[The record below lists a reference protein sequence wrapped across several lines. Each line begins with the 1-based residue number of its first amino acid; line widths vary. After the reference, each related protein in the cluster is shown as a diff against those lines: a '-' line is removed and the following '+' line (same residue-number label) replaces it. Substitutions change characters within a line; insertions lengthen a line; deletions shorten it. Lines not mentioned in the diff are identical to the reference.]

1 MSDGLSSS
9 PVRYEQGGTI
19 MARSAVRFLTGAV
32 LMAGLATSGGSAVA
46 QVLTCAKPTTPVDRT
61 LCGSAD
67 LKVAVDDVAAALR
80 DTLVNT
86 PVNERDAVQR
96 GQQSF
101 LSERDKACAD
111 RANLDGCRRLYERRV
126 TDLQA
131 QNSAAQKRLAAI
143 AAAIPKDPKAAA
155 IALQR
160 YDGPAA
166 KAWLVYLHQSGQGP
180 LPLDKDAKE
189 SAVRSLVSAIIDRDL
204 PPDPELKEEMKALGD
219 VAAAP
224 LATTLLFLR
233 HVLSTTE
240 MDAPCFL
247 FTKHGEAA
255 FEAFGAFW
263 GNSRDASP
271 ALCEAPTSV
280 FDLPEWKKV
289 EERMTPGGD
298 LAQEDHPPI
307 RQGVER
313 QFDIDSLQASLM
325 PATLLDPP
333 QSDDAKRV
341 ADQRKATIAAFRAW
355 RDFTV
360 WSEADYKAT
369 IAALPAALTV
379 TARVYREKFGLN
391 PQVAEQAARAAADR
405 FVAARMSALMP
416 DE

>member
-1 MSDGLSSS
+1 MQLG
-9 PVRYEQGGTI
+9 QGGTT
-19 MARSAVRFLTGAV
+19 MARPAVRFLTGAV
-32 LMAGLATSGGSAVA
+32 LMAGLATSGGFAFA
-46 QVLTCAKPTTPVDRT
+46 QTLTCAKPATPTDRT

-67 LKVAVDDVAAALR
+67 LKVAVDDVATALR
-80 DTLVNT
+80 DTLANT
-86 PVNERDAVQR
+86 PINERDTIQR

-131 QNSAAQKRLAAI
+131 QSSAAQKKLAAI
-143 AAAIPKDPKAAA
+143 AAAIPKDSKAAA
-155 IALQR
+155 AALQR

-166 KAWLVYLHQSGQGP
+166 KAWLVYLHQSGQAP
-180 LPLDKDAKE
+180 LMDRDSSKE
-189 SAVRSLVSAIIDRDL
+189 DAVRSLVSAIIDRDL

-219 VAAAP
+219 ITAAP

-289 EERMTPGGD
+289 EERMTPGGGD
-298 LAQEDHPPI
+298 LAQEDRSPI

-325 PATLLDPP
+325 PATLLNPP
-333 QSDDAKRV
+333 QSDEAKRV
-341 ADQRKATIAAFRAW
+341 ADQRKAIITAFRTW
-355 RDFTV
+355 RDFAV
-360 WSEADYKAT
+360 WPEADYKAT
-369 IAALPAALTV
+369 IAALPAALTA
-379 TARVYREKFGLN
+379 TARVYREKFGLT

-405 FVAARMSALMP
+405 FIAARLSALMP